1 MNCHNT
7 RADACACILGGPDAP
22 KLQGTVRFFQRKSGA
37 LVVADIRQLPPSP
50 VGFFAL
56 HIHDGNGCGG
66 EEFSQSGSHY
76 NPKNTKHPA
85 HDGDLPPLLS
95 CHGSAYMAVMTDRF
109 RVCDVI
115 GKTVVIHSG
124 VDDFTTQPAGNAGK
138 KIACGVIAAV

>member
-7 RADACACILGGPDAP
+7 RADACASILGGPDAP
-22 KLQGTVRFFQRKSGA
+22 KLLGTVRFFQQKSGV

-56 HIHDGNGCGG
+56 HIHDGNVCDG

-95 CHGSAYMAVMTDRF
+95 CNGSAYMTVMTDRF

-138 KIACGVIAAV
+138 KIACGVIKGC